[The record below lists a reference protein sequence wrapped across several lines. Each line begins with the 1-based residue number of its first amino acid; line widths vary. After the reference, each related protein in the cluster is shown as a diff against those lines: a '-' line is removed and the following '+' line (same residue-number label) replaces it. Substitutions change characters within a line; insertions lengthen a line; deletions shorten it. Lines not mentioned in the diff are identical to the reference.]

1 MDVRLADYVRAMDKR
16 FPIEP
21 IDRQVDLD
29 LEVARIIARS
39 EGKASPLFRG
49 LHGGMDGIANLV
61 DTREKVRFVF
71 GASNDEELYRTL
83 LAAESKAAGGGYI
96 EEVSSWRDD
105 YRTVDSV
112 LDLPLARFYR
122 GEAKRYITSDVI
134 IGMWEGR
141 TNASV
146 HRLSPVDRDKVVAR
160 VVPRHLY
167 SMITAARSMGRELPV
182 AIAWGLH
189 PAVLFAAAMSPPPN
203 VSELEMAGVFLGKIK
218 VVRLENG
225 VVAPYG
231 STVIME
237 GFVTLEDAEE
247 GPFVDI
253 LGTYDMVR
261 MQPVIRLSRIYVLR
275 SAPMVHYVLPAG
287 AEHRNLMGLWK
298 EAAIWDS
305 VRRTV
310 PRVVSVRLTPGGAG
324 WLHAVISI
332 RAGVEGDAKN
342 AIMAAFAAHPS
353 LKHVVVVD
361 EDIDVDDP
369 YSVEWAI
376 ATRFRADRGLV
387 VVPYARGSTLDPV
400 ALNDEGLTFKV
411 GIDATRPRDRDPR
424 LFERAEF

>member
-1 MDVRLADYVRAMDKR
+1 MDARLAGFVDLMARR
-16 FPIEP
+16 FHVEP
-21 IDRQVDLD
+21 IGRPVDLD
-29 LEVARIIARS
+29 LEIARVIASS
-39 EGKASPLFRG
+39 EGKHAPLFRG
-49 LHGGMDGIANLV
+49 LPGGIDGIANLV

-71 GASNDEELYRTL
+71 GVSNDEELYRSL
-83 LAAESKAAGGGYI
+83 LTAESNAAGGAHT
-96 EEVSSWRDD
+96 EEVSSWEDE
-105 YRTVDSV
+105 YRAIDSV
-112 LDLPLARFYR
+112 LDLPLARYYR
-122 GEAKRYITSDVI
+122 HEAKRYITSDVI
-134 IGMWEGR
+134 VGAWEGR
-141 TNASV
+141 VNASI
-146 HRLSPVDRDKVVAR
+146 HRVSPVGPRKVVAR
-160 VVPRHLY
+160 VVPRHLH
-167 SMITAARSMGRELPV
+167 SMIVAARSMGRELPV
-182 AIAWGLH
+182 AIAWGMH

-203 VSELEMAGVFLGKIK
+203 ICELDMAGVFLGKLK
-218 VVRLENG
+218 VIRLGNG
-225 VVAPYG
+225 AVVPYG

-253 LGTYDMVR
+253 LGTYDVVR
-261 MQPVIRLSRIYVLR
+261 MQPVIRVSRIYVLR
-275 SAPMVHYVLPAG
+275 DAPMVNYVLPAG

-305 VRRTV
+305 VRRVV
-310 PRVVSVRLTPGGAG
+310 PQVVAVRLTPGGAG
-324 WLHAVISI
+324 WLHAVVSI

-361 EDIDVDDP
+361 NDIDVDDP

-387 VVPYARGSTLDPV
+387 VVPYARGSTLDPT
-400 ALNDEGLTFKV
+400 AFNAEGLTYKV